1 MFTNE
6 TGIFNGSVELS
17 YRRYKT
23 YNYLNCH
30 KKLQQP
36 KQYPDFPAKI
46 ALYRGAMCPLIN
58 SNLKPDTAHQS
69 EKPRCRQPFRSNG
82 YPWSLSQSKAR
93 NTNITY

>member
-36 KQYPDFPAKI
+36 EQYPDFPAKI

-58 SNLKPDTAHQS
+58 SNLKPDTECSPVRKTKMSPAIS
-69 EKPRCRQPFRSNG
+69 FKWISMVTF
-82 YPWSLSQSKAR
+82 
-93 NTNITY
+93 TI